1 MVKRFDRAYF
11 DRWYRG
17 AQRITSDTEVRR
29 KVTMA
34 VTVAEYFL
42 RRSLGNVLDVGCG
55 ETPWRTHLKALRPGA
70 SYRGID
76 PSPYIAQKFR
86 VQQASFGDLQSL
98 RIKERFDLVVCADVL
113 HYLDEAEIRRGLR
126 ALLPLARGVVFF
138 EVLAAEDDIVGDVE
152 DMIRRPAK
160 WYRDLFTAAGLTAA
174 APYIWLAPLL
184 RDDAAAMEVSP
195 TSSPTSDD

>member
-17 AQRITSDTEVRR
+17 AQRVNSDTDVRR

-42 RRSLGNVLDVGCG
+42 RRSLRNVLDVGCG
-55 ETPWRTHLKALRPGA
+55 ETPWRTHLKSLRPGA

-76 PSPYIAQKFR
+76 PSPYVAQKFR
-86 VQQASFGDLQSL
+86 VLQAGFGDLRLL

-113 HYLDEAEIRRGLR
+113 HYLHEAEIRRGLG
-126 ALLPLARGVVFF
+126 AMVGLSRGVLFL
-138 EVLAAEDDIVGDVE
+138 EVLTREDDIVGDVE
-152 DMIRRPAK
+152 GLIRRSAK
-160 WYRDLFTAAGLTAA
+160 WYRHLFTAAGLTAA
-174 APYIWLAPLL
+174 APYIWLAPAL
-184 RDDAAAMEVSP
+184 RDDAAALEVV
-195 TSSPTSDD
+195 

>member
-17 AQRITSDTEVRR
+17 ARRITSDTDVRR

-42 RRSLGNVLDVGCG
+42 RRSLRNVLDVGCG
-55 ETPWRTHLKALRPGA
+55 ETPWRTHLKTFRPRA

-76 PSPYIAQKFR
+76 PSPYVAQKFR
-86 VQQASFGDLQSL
+86 VLQASFGDLQSL
-98 RIKERFDLVVCADVL
+98 RIKESFDLVVCADVL
-113 HYLDEAEIRRGLR
+113 HYLDEAEIGRGLR
-126 ALLPLARGVVFF
+126 AIVPLARGVLFF
-138 EVLAAEDDIVGDVE
+138 EVLTKEDDIVGDVE
-152 DMIRRPAK
+152 GMIRRPTK

-174 APYIWLAPLL
+174 APYIWLAPAL
-184 RDDAAAMEVSP
+184 RDDAAALEVL
-195 TSSPTSDD
+195 

>member
-98 RIKERFDLVVCADVL
+98 GIKERFDLVVCADVL
-113 HYLDEAEIRRGLR
+113 HYLHEAEVRRGLR
-126 ALLPLARGVVFF
+126 AIVPLSRGVLFF
-138 EVLAAEDDIVGDVE
+138 EVLTREDDIIGDVE
-152 DMIRRPAK
+152 GMIRRPAK
-160 WYRDLFTAAGLTAA
+160 WYRHLFTAAGLTAA
-174 APYIWLAPLL
+174 APYIWLAPVL
-184 RDDAAAMEVSP
+184 RDDAAALEVM
-195 TSSPTSDD
+195 